1 MEGAEE
7 RDRGGDG
14 NSLTKMT
21 SKTGAGEG
29 GEFTWVGVNGGG
41 ELTWVG
47 VNGADGRTSVGVKTG
62 VGERERGL
70 MGGVLASVVL
80 RDPTG
85 GVIEGGEAGTEQIGE
100 EDDTERQVDFI
111 GGGGGGVVVV
121 VGVAGCKNKRLQKLR
136 ENANI
141 QE

>member
-1 MEGAEE
+1 MEGAGE
-7 RDRGGDG
+7 RGRGGDG
-14 NSLTKMT
+14 DSLHEMT

-29 GEFTWVGVNGGG
+29 GELTVKGGRRVGVNGGG

-70 MGGVLASVVL
+70 MGGVLASIVL
-80 RDPTG
+80 VDPTD

-100 EDDTERQVDFI
+100 EDGTEGQVDFI
-111 GGGGGGVVVV
+111 GGGGGGMVVVVV
-121 VGVAGCKNKRLQKLR
+121 VGCKNAWL
-136 ENANI
+136 
-141 QE
+141 